1 MIAYFLHLLTNR
13 IKMFKIYRLPMETI
27 DGLSPKCH
35 VLLLI
40 VRRVEAAALAG
51 KCLKLKRRVIKREQA
66 LTPVSLF

>member
-1 MIAYFLHLLTNR
+1 
-13 IKMFKIYRLPMETI
+13 METI